1 MLVETRSVNEGSR
14 EGEKRREKGE
24 KEGRGIGLPFR
35 ERTDASMLAAAADP
49 STLDVLTEML
59 GWQSIELV
67 SKGQVNAAA
76 QRRAARGEQLARLL
90 SGSRVDRA
98 ASGVR
103 CEERPPA
110 LERGG

>member
-1 MLVETRSVNEGSR
+1 MLVETRSVNEGSLLGTKPH
-14 EGEKRREKGE
+14 EDLPF
-24 KEGRGIGLPFR
+24 GLPFR

-59 GWQSIELV
+59 GWQSIELF

-98 ASGVR
+98 ASGAR